1 MKIIT
6 PGHVEA
12 SKCPKAIIR
21 IVNKMLLDGCTF
33 ITVSSI
39 TDKAWP
45 NEYNVIMDYFN
56 NGGNLSFYQH
66 FGWVVTYH
74 DDSMGSDFQPMKIHW
89 PILRSE

>member
-12 SKCPKAIIR
+12 SKCPKVIIR

-39 TDKAWP
+39 TDKVWP
-45 NEYNVIMDYFN
+45 NEA
-56 NGGNLSFYQH
+56 L
-66 FGWVVTYH
+66 
-74 DDSMGSDFQPMKIHW
+74 
-89 PILRSE
+89 L